1 MQDIQSRQTKPHE
14 KKNCIVSQNTTS
26 MWLLSQIKEKIMI
39 DFSSCLTYLKREN
52 IKMGK
57 TIATSRLYPSGF
69 MVATSN
75 NMLMSRLVPQ
85 AKTNDFAK
93 ALSTSNLKASNDW
106 LDRWKW

>member
-14 KKNCIVSQNTTS
+14 KNLVSQNTTS
-26 MWLLSQIKEKIMI
+26 TWLLSQIKEKIMI
-39 DFSSCLTYLKREN
+39 DFSSCLTYLKRKN

-69 MVATSN
+69 MVPTSN

-93 ALSTSNLKASNDW
+93 ALSMSNLKASNDW

>member
-1 MQDIQSRQTKPHE
+1 
-14 KKNCIVSQNTTS
+14 
-26 MWLLSQIKEKIMI
+26 
-39 DFSSCLTYLKREN
+39 
-52 IKMGK
+52 MGK

-106 LDRWKW
+106 LDR